1 MEAHDEDNDV
11 IKIIV
16 VHGKE
21 HGSNHLGSAT
31 DMSWSLTL
39 REKVGS

>member
-1 MEAHDEDNDV
+1 METHDEGNDV

-21 HGSNHLGSAT
+21 QVGNHLGSAI
-31 DMSWSLTL
+31 DMSWPLTL
-39 REKVGS
+39 REKVGP